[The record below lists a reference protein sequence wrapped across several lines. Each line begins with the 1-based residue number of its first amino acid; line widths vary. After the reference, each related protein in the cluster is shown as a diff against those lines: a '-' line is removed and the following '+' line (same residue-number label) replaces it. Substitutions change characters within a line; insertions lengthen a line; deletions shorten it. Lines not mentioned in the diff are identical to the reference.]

1 MRVGTRVSLFS
12 YYTLNYANSD
22 TTGVAGAPSNQ
33 TVLGFPSN
41 QYNLP
46 VDYGRAFFDIRHRLF
61 LGGSIGLPY
70 MFRLSPFLI
79 ASSGVPFNV
88 TSGIDSNHDSVF
100 TDRPTFAEFQTAL
113 AGATIPGNVSFHCEP
128 ATGATEIPINC
139 GLGPA
144 RFSLNL
150 RLSKTFGFGKKA
162 KSAAT
167 AGGGPMT
174 GGTFGRGPGGP
185 GGGGRGNRGG
195 GMFGG
200 DSASS
205 GQRYSLTF
213 GISAR
218 NLLNNVNEGLPVGVI
233 SSSFFGH
240 ANALAGGPF
249 GSQASNRRVDLQVT
263 FNF

>member
-1 MRVGTRVSLFS
+1 
-12 YYTLNYANSD
+12 
-22 TTGVAGAPSNQ
+22 
-33 TVLGFPSN
+33 
-41 QYNLP
+41 
-46 VDYGRAFFDIRHRLF
+46 
-61 LGGSIGLPY
+61 

-88 TSGIDSNHDSVF
+88 TSGTDSNNDSVF

-113 AGATIPGNVSFHCEP
+113 AGTTIPGNVNFHCEP
-128 ATGATEIPINC
+128 ATGGTEIPINC

-185 GGGGRGNRGG
+185 GGGRGNRGG

-218 NLLNNVNEGLPVGVI
+218 NLLNKVNEGLPVGVI

-240 ANALAGGPF
+240 ANSLAGGPF
-249 GSQASNRRVDLQVT
+249 GSQAANRRVDLQMT
-263 FNF
+263 FSF